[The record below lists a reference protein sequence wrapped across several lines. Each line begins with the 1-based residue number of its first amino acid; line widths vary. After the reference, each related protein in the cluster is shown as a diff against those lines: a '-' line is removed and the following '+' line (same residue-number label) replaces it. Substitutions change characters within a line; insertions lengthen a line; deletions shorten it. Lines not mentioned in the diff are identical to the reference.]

1 MSFKKLLLIYMSG
14 LLIFSA
20 AWAGTTGKLVG
31 IVTDNNGNTLAGV
44 NIEIANSGLGAA
56 SASDGFYF
64 INNIPPG
71 EYTIRASYLG
81 YNTYEVQKVRIT
93 VDQTSEINISMT
105 ETVMNL
111 DETITVVAPRELIKK
126 DVTSK
131 RAVIDGNMIT
141 DVLPVSTINDVL
153 ALQAGVVTDE
163 NGSIHMRGGRSGEVT
178 YMIDGTYVK
187 DPFDNSL
194 GGNVD
199 VEAVQEMEVISGTF
213 NAEYGNALSGI
224 INIVTKDGSPEYKF
238 KFAYE
243 TPMLNES
250 PYHQPDW
257 LLSTDMVNGLSDE
270 QKEKYKDVVRKEDG
284 SSAYKYI
291 SITDSK
297 FSPEKTIINILGKLN
312 SSISGPIPYIKNAF
326 FFTSGTFENR
336 NGYLPYGF
344 SLNRVVSSKLSY
356 KPIPSL
362 KFQLN
367 YDWSNRWYQPYSHTY
382 KYWEYSDKNG
392 TGSYPIWNDQKD
404 RLSFKISHTLSNSTF
419 YTLSLS
425 KVNNY
430 ASRRIE
436 ERYVSWD
443 PKTGALD
450 STDYLTRG
458 YYQGAEGNFRRGDD
472 RYWYETKS
480 STYDL
485 DFDLTSQ
492 INRYHQL
499 KTGFEFRRHDLFR
512 HRIGMPPRSN
522 IQFFD
527 KKPIEGAF
535 YAQDKI
541 ELDYLIVNI
550 GMRFDYFNANSL
562 YYPNPGNLLR
572 VVTDASGQSSLVTVD
587 QNKTKGKYKFSPRIG
602 LAHPIT
608 ETTVFHFAYGHF
620 FQSPRYYDLYRNSEL
635 EDIVANDALVGNAG
649 LEPEETVSFEVGF
662 KQQIGNDYSVDVT
675 AYYKDIDN
683 LISSFFYF
691 NGRAYSTFVNADY
704 GRVKGVDVTLNKR
717 YSNMFGGS
725 INYTYMIAK
734 GNESD
739 PSEGYSQYREEKA
752 HLKPNRNFYL
762 DFDKRHTINLNLG
775 VRLPNEFGPA
785 FFDLYPFQNISANFL
800 LTAASGLPYTPS
812 SRDPE
817 ATVLPEK
824 NSARKPWTN
833 QLDIRLSKVV
843 HIKSVK
849 LDLYVKAENV
859 FDHINV
865 LRVWSR
871 TGDPWDQGPT
881 SNYSKDRQANP
892 ENVDL
897 RRRIRAGIIIR
908 L

>member
-1 MSFKKLLLIYMSG
+1 MT
-14 LLIFSA
+14 

-31 IVTDNNGNTLAGV
+31 VVSDNQGEALVGV
-44 NIEIANSGLGAA
+44 NIEIVNTGLGAA
-56 SASDGFYF
+56 SGSDGFYL

-81 YNTYEVQKVRIT
+81 FNTYEVQQVRVT
-93 VDQTSEINISMT
+93 VDQTTEINISMS
-105 ETVMNL
+105 ENVMEL
-111 DETITVVAPRELIKK
+111 DETITVVADHELIKK

-131 RAVIDGNMIT
+131 RAVIDGSMIT
-141 DVLPVSTINDVL
+141 DILPVSTINDVL

-163 NGSIHMRGGRSGEVT
+163 NGTIHMRGGRTGEVT

-187 DPFDNSL
+187 DPFDNTL

-243 TPMLNES
+243 SGMLNES
-250 PYHQPDW
+250 PYHKADW
-257 LLSTDMVNGLSDE
+257 VLDTDLVDGLSTAD
-270 QKEKYKDVVRKEDG
+270 KEKYKDAVRREDG
-284 SSAYKYI
+284 SSAYDHVSVI
-291 SITDSK
+291 DSK
-297 FSPEKTIINILGKLN
+297 FSSDKTIVDLLGKFN
-312 SSISGPIPYIKNAF
+312 SSLSGPVPFVKDVF
-326 FFTSGTFENR
+326 FFVSSSFENR
-336 NGYLPYGF
+336 DNYLPYGF
-344 SLNRVVSSKLSY
+344 SLNRVLSSKLSY

-367 YDWSNRWYQPYSHTY
+367 YDWSTRWYQLYDHQY
-382 KYWEYSDKNG
+382 KYWSYFDELG
-392 TGSYPIWNDQKD
+392 TGSYPIWNDQKN
-404 RLSFKISHTLSNSTF
+404 RLTFKVSHTLNNTTF

-425 KVNNY
+425 KVDNF
-430 ASRRIE
+430 ASREIE
-436 ERYVSWD
+436 ERFVSWD
-443 PKTGALD
+443 SETGALD
-450 STDYLTRG
+450 STEYLTRG
-458 YYQGAEGNFRRGDD
+458 YYQGAEGNFRTGDD
-472 RYWYETKS
+472 RYWYKTES

-485 DFDLTSQ
+485 DFDFTSQ
-492 INRYHQL
+492 INRYHQI
-499 KTGFEFRRHDLFR
+499 KSGFEYRRHDLFR
-512 HRIGMPPRSN
+512 HRIGMPPRST
-522 IQFFD
+522 IEYFD
-527 KKPIEGAF
+527 KNPIEAAF

-541 ELDYLIVNI
+541 ELSYLIVNV
-550 GMRFDYFNANSL
+550 GLRFDYFDANSL
-562 YYPNPGNLLR
+562 FYSNPGNILK
-572 VVTDASGQSSLVTVD
+572 VVTNDVTGQSELVTVN
-587 QNKTKGKYKFSPRIG
+587 QHKTKGKYKISPRIG

-620 FQSPRYYDLYRNSEL
+620 FQSPRYYDLYRNSDL

-649 LEPEETVSFEVGF
+649 LDPEETVSFEAGF
-662 KQQIGNDYSVDVT
+662 KKQIGNDYSLDVT

-683 LISSFFYF
+683 LISSFFF
-691 NGRAYSTFVNADY
+691 FSGRAYTMFVNADY
-704 GRVKGVDVTLNKR
+704 GRVKGIDVTLNKR

-739 PSEGYSQYREEKA
+739 PSEGYSQYREESA

-762 DFDKRHTINLNLG
+762 DFDRRHTINLNLG
-775 VRLPNEFGPA
+775 IRLPKEYGPVVFGM
-785 FFDLYPFQNISANFL
+785 YPLQHVAANFL
-800 LTAASGLPYTPS
+800 MTTGSGLPYTPS

-817 ATVLPEK
+817 ASVLPEK
-824 NSARKPWTN
+824 NSARMPWTN
-833 QLDIRLSKVV
+833 QLDLRLSKLVY
-843 HIKSVK
+843 IKSLK
-849 LDLYVKAENV
+849 LDVYLKAENI

-865 LRVWSR
+865 LRVWTR

-881 SNYSKDRQANP
+881 SNYTNDRQANP